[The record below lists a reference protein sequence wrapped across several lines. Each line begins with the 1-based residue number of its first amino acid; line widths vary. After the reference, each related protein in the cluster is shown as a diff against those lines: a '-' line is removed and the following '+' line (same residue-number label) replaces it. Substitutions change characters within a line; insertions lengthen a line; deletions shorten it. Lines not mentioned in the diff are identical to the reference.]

1 MLTPVRKGYDLAFVF
16 AGSPPPGEGTHQPQ
30 RVNHNEPAFLR
41 HALPLTLGPASVGVA
56 LNAVEDM
63 SMLAGVEVIPGTLD
77 AMAEASAG
85 YPFMIQLVGYR
96 A

>member
-1 MLTPVRKGYDLAFVF
+1 MAPVRKGYDLAFVL
-16 AGSPPPGEGTHQPQ
+16 AGSPSPGEGTHQPQ